1 MNAMTQIG
9 EVRYSAAYP
18 TGAERAVDMAVL
30 SSSGKYTSFSYG
42 DNVIRFMT
50 SPALVRYKK
59 VLKWDNG
66 YLEVIANY
74 NGREEEEYIDL
85 VPILDNLLIDADS
98 FLSPIKKVEVSYA
111 DSKMTEA
118 GSAKFFVKADGET
131 QVAEK
136 GQLNEREI
144 SGIQAFIRK
153 HYQEMYLK
161 WSEMSD
167 SGFYVGE

>member
-1 MNAMTQIG
+1 MGEKTQENLLMG
-9 EVRYSAAYP
+9 YSAAYP
-18 TGAERAVDMAVL
+18 TSAERAVDMAVL
-30 SSSGKYTSFSYG
+30 SSSGKYTSFSFG

-85 VPILDNLLIDADS
+85 VPILDNLLIDADR

-111 DSKMTEA
+111 RS
-118 GSAKFFVKADGET
+118 
-131 QVAEK
+131 
-136 GQLNEREI
+136 
-144 SGIQAFIRK
+144 
-153 HYQEMYLK
+153 
-161 WSEMSD
+161 
-167 SGFYVGE
+167 